1 MTLVKWTRG
10 NKNNG
15 NNSTLLNQNTPLFN
29 SEFGSLVPTIWNRLT
44 RPFFSNDF
52 MQEFYDDTASLGI
65 GSLGTTLPAVNI
77 EETENEL
84 ILSMAAP
91 GMKKSNFKIEMD
103 NDQLRISYNK
113 ESEHINEDSKLW
125 RREYNFESFDRYFTL
140 PSLVE
145 QDKIE
150 AKYQDGILRIILL
163 KKEEARKKPVR
174 TIEIK

>member
-10 NKNNG
+10 NKTNG
-15 NNSTLLNQNTPLFN
+15 NNSTLLNQNLPFLQSDFGNLTP
-29 SEFGSLVPTIWNRLT
+29 GIWSRLS

-52 MQEFYDDTASLGI
+52 IQEFFDDTFSLGI

-84 ILSMAAP
+84 IFSMAAP

-103 NDQLRISYNK
+103 HDQLRIMYTKDSDRL
-113 ESEHINEDSKLW
+113 NEDLKLW
-125 RREYNFESFDRYFTL
+125 RKEFNFESFDRCFTL

-150 AKYQDGILRIILL
+150 ANYQDGILRIVLQ